1 MLHRFKDFASRT
13 VNVNGGNS
21 CSFLL
26 PYTSSFAYGLMIFLD
41 SADVKYDLTGRSGNQ
56 ETEVQR

>member
-1 MLHRFKDFASRT
+1 MVVIAALFCYLIPQA
-13 VNVNGGNS
+13 
-21 CSFLL
+21 LL
-26 PYTSSFAYGLMIFLD
+26 MGFLD